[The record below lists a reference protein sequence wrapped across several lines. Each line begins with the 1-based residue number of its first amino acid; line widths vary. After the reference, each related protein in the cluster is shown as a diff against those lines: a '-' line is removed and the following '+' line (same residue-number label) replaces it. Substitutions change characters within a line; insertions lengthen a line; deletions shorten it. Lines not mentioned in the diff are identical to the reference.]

1 MKELII
7 ITISIFAVLIAANVE
22 TDGAKLDLGSVMI
35 ADVADSSDAPVNI
48 SGRVELKSAKG
59 DWNVSPSP
67 QGPKAVFRNSV
78 KLVNFNDTGD
88 ALKTAEVR

>member
-7 ITISIFAVLIAANVE
+7 ITISIFAVLIAANLD
-22 TDGAKLDLGSVMI
+22 TDGAKLDVGGVKVVE
-35 ADVADSSDAPVNI
+35 AVNI
-48 SGRVELKSAKG
+48 TNASVNIPRKIELKSAKG

-78 KLVNFNDTGD
+78 KLVNFNDAGD
-88 ALKTAEVR
+88 ALKTAELR

>member
-7 ITISIFAVLIAANVE
+7 ITISIFAVLIAANVD
-22 TDGAKLDLGSVMI
+22 TDGKKLDMGSVKVIEASI
-35 ADVADSSDAPVNI
+35 ANATVNI
-48 SGRVELKSAKG
+48 PRKIELKSAKG

-67 QGPKAVFRNSV
+67 EGPKAVFRNSV

-88 ALKTAEVR
+88 SLKTAELR

>member
-7 ITISIFAVLIAANVE
+7 ITISILAVLIAANVD
-22 TDGAKLDLGSVMI
+22 TDGAKLDMGSVKI
-35 ADVADSSDAPVNI
+35 ADVTGSVNVPVNI
-48 SGRVELKSAKG
+48 SRNVELKSAKG

-67 QGPKAVFRNSV
+67 EGPKAVFRNSV

-88 ALKTAEVR
+88 ALKTAELR